1 VKAEVPGKV
10 RDFVAAFTDRE
21 QRATVLCVIA
31 MALANNGQ
39 WAQAA
44 ELAEPIDQDKPR
56 AFAWHAIARAQ
67 AKAGLAADSIV
78 SFDRAVQ
85 AALSFE
91 PHDQLLSKIAISEAE
106 AGQIDDA
113 LRVTELIGGTM
124 ATAGYLAEVVIDGK
138 HINTNDDRR
147 VALRAIARAQA
158 RAGRVA
164 DAMQSA
170 RALVLGPETIP
181 PGLGVVAE
189 GLAEVG
195 RIAEAID
202 AAAAEENPSQRSK
215 LFMSMAKARA
225 AAGRIDEA
233 KQMAQHVTWGP
244 HQVEALVSIGAAQML
259 VDLRA
264 DAMTSFAEAMR
275 IAHALPYKNLASEA
289 LVKIASQ
296 LPD

>member
-1 VKAEVPGKV
+1 
-10 RDFVAAFTDRE
+10 
-21 QRATVLCVIA
+21 
-31 MALANNGQ
+31 MALANNGRL
-39 WAQAA
+39 AEAA
-44 ELAEPIDQDKPR
+44 ELAEPIDQGKPR
-56 AFAWHAIARAQ
+56 AFAWRAIARAQ
-67 AKAGLAADSIV
+67 AKAGLATESIA

-85 AALSFE
+85 GALSFE
-91 PHDQLLSKIAISEAE
+91 PHDRLLSQIAISQGE

-113 LRVTELIGGTM
+113 RRVTELIGGTM

-138 HINTNDDRR
+138 HVNTDHDRR
-147 VALRAIARAQA
+147 VALRAIARAEA
-158 RAGRVA
+158 RAGRIA

-170 RALVLGPETIP
+170 RALVLPDIIP

-195 RIAEAID
+195 RIAEAIE
-202 AAAAEENPSQRSK
+202 ASAAEENPSRRSE
-215 LFMSMAKARA
+215 LLMSIAKARA

-264 DAMTSFAEAMR
+264 DAVTSFAEAMR

-289 LVKIASQ
+289 LVKIARQ